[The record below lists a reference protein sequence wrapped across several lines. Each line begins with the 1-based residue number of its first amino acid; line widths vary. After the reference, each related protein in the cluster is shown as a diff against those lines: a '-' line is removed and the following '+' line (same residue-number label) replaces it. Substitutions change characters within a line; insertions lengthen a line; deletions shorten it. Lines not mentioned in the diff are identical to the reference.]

1 MPIHDW
7 SKIYAGLFH
16 HFHQRWIQSLCDAL
30 NAHGL
35 PEGYY
40 ALSEQVTS
48 GPIPDVVTLQTRPK
62 TPAAESNDGG
72 VAVLT
77 TPPKT
82 RFIVTAEPELYAA
95 KASRVVVRH
104 SMGKVVSVIEIVSP
118 GNKESIHALRSF
130 VDKGVEFLRQGIN
143 LLIVDL
149 FPPTKRDPEGIHKAL
164 WDEIR
169 DEPFSLPKDKPLTL
183 AAYDAGSPIT
193 AYVETVAVG
202 DKLPP
207 MALFLAPGEHVAV
220 PLAETYRTTWDVCP
234 RPLQEAVENPGREG
248 SDPPADA

>member
-7 SKIYAGLFH
+7 SKVYAGLFH

-30 NAHGL
+30 NDSGL

-48 GPIPDVVTLQTRPK
+48 GPIPDVVTLQHRPE
-62 TPAAESNDGG
+62 TTAAESNGGG

-82 RFIVTAEPELYAA
+82 RFVVAAEPELYAA

-104 SMGKVVSVIEIVSP
+104 SMGKVVAVIEIVSP
-118 GNKESIHALRSF
+118 ENKESIHALRSF
-130 VDKGVEFLRQGIN
+130 VDKGVDFLRQGIN

-169 DEPFSLPKDKPLTL
+169 EEPFSLPKDKPLTL
-183 AAYDAGSPIT
+183 VAYDAGPPIT
-193 AYVETVAVG
+193 AYVEAVAVG
-202 DKLPP
+202 DELSS
-207 MALFLAPGEHVAV
+207 MALFLSPGEHVSV
-220 PLAETYRTTWDVCP
+220 PLAASYETTWNVCP
-234 RPLQEAVENPGREG
+234 APLKEAVQG
-248 SDPPADA
+248 A

>member
-7 SKIYAGLFH
+7 SKAYAGLFH

-30 NAHGL
+30 NARGL

-62 TPAAESNDGG
+62 TTPADSNRGG

-77 TPPKT
+77 TPPQT
-82 RFIVTAEPELYAA
+82 RFVITAEPELYAA
-95 KASRVVVRH
+95 KSSRVVIRH
-104 SMGKVVSVIEIVSP
+104 RMGTVVAVIEIVSP
-118 GNKESIHALRSF
+118 GNKESLHALRSF
-130 VDKGVEFLRQGIN
+130 VEKSVEFLRQGIN
-143 LLIVDL
+143 LLIIDL
-149 FPPTKRDPEGIHKAL
+149 FPPSKRDPEGIHKAL

-169 DEPFSLPKDKPLTL
+169 DEPFTLPKDQPLTL
-183 AAYDAGSPIT
+183 ASYDAGPPIT

-202 DKLPP
+202 DELPQVP
-207 MALFLAPGEHVAV
+207 LFLARGEHIKI
-220 PLAETYRTTWDVCP
+220 PLAATYETTWKVCP
-234 RPLQEAVENPGREG
+234 APLKEAVE
-248 SDPPADA
+248 SA